1 MAFFWSPIIN
11 LNNRLMLLTYF
22 KAALRNARRH
32 LSFTVINIWGLSI
45 GISAAIVI
53 FLLVQY
59 EFSFD
64 RSVKDREQV
73 YRIVMNMKFN
83 GNDGY
88 SAATPAPLS
97 VAMKAELNGIDVA
110 VPLIQFQGDATAT
123 VQVQRPADDQPTM
136 FKKQANI
143 IFTNPGYFSI
153 QQNTWLSGNADVSL
167 GKPFQVVLTQT
178 RAQQY
183 FPGLAQTAIIGKT
196 IRYNDDFNCTIAG
209 IVSDADDRS
218 SIAANEFIS
227 FATIAETHM
236 QRDFMMDTWNDWMA
250 YTQVYVKLEKTAKA
264 PMIEKQLNHLF
275 AKYNPTAKKD
285 EANYIQLKLQPLN
298 DVHFNA
304 NYAGLN
310 QRLAHRPTMWAL
322 LAVAT
327 FLLLLACINYINLTT
342 ANATQRAR
350 EIGVRK
356 TMGSSRGQLI
366 AQFLSE
372 TFVFTLAACCLSV
385 ALSPLLLKAFAG
397 FIPAGLSFEPLKQ
410 PVIFVFLL
418 ILAIVVSLLAGLY
431 PALILSG
438 YKPVNV
444 LKNVMVRSSETRHA
458 GVRRMLTTSQFV
470 IAQFFVLATVM
481 VGRQI
486 HYTLTA
492 DMGFRKDA
500 VVTIGVPYH
509 DTSYA
514 KRNDLLA
521 SIRSMPGVQQVSRGF
536 MTPAD
541 QGAAFTQ
548 IEMEGAAFTQIEMEG
563 AANENKESVQL
574 RWGDE
579 QYLSLFKIPVITG
592 RNVNPSDTIR
602 EFLVNE
608 TYAKLLGFKEP
619 AAAVGRLLVFN
630 GKQMP
635 IVGVMKDFNESSL
648 RSHVGPIVFASN
660 NKNSYNYHIL
670 LHAKESGTWSRTLDE
685 IGKVYHRLYPDADYK
700 FTFLDDTIA
709 GFYAE
714 EQRTAGLLNWAT
726 GLSVL
731 ISCLGLLGLVI
742 YTLNT
747 RTKEIGVRKILGA
760 SVFQIVGTLSKG
772 FLKPVMIAFLIAAPV
787 AWWAVNKW
795 LQDFAYRTSM
805 NIGIFLLCGFAL
817 MLLAL
822 LVLSVNTIRAARAN
836 PVKNLRMD

>member
-1 MAFFWSPIIN
+1 
-11 LNNRLMLLTYF
+11 MLLTYF

-32 LSFTVINIWGLSI
+32 FTFTTINILGLSI

-64 RSVKDREQV
+64 RSVKDRSRV
-73 YRIVMNMKFN
+73 YRVVMDMKFN
-83 GNDGY
+83 GNEGY

-97 VAMKAELNGIDVA
+97 IAMKKELSGVESSI
-110 VPLIQFQGDATAT
+110 PRMQFQGDATAT
-123 VQVQRPADDQPTM
+123 VQLQRPGSGQPTV
-136 FKKQANI
+136 FKKQPGI
-143 IFTNPGYFSI
+143 IFTDAGYFSI
-153 QQNTWLSGNADVSL
+153 QPNAWMNGNAATSL
-167 GKPFQVVLTQT
+167 GQPFQVVLTQS

-183 FPGLAQTAIIGKT
+183 FPGLAAHDIIGQT
-196 IRYNDDFNCTIAG
+196 IRYNDDFNCTVTG
-209 IVSDADDRS
+209 IVADGDDRS
-218 SIAANEFIS
+218 SLPANEFIS
-227 FATIAETHM
+227 FATIASTHL
-236 QRDFMMDTWNDWMA
+236 QNDFMMSVWNDWMA
-250 YTQVYVKLEKTAKA
+250 YSQVYVKLEKNNNASA
-264 PMIEKQLNHLF
+264 VEAQLNQLY
-275 AKYNPTAKKD
+275 ARNNPNAHKD
-285 EANYIQLKLQPLN
+285 QGNYIRLRLQPLT

-304 NYAGLN
+304 NYAGLH

-322 LAVAT
+322 LAVAA

-356 TMGSSRGQLI
+356 TMGSSRAQLI

-372 TFVFTLAACCLSV
+372 TLVFTLAACCLSF
-385 ALSPLLLKAFAG
+385 ALSPLLLKAFAD
-397 FIPAGLSFEPLKQ
+397 FMPPGLKFTPLQQ
-410 PVIFVFLL
+410 PGIFLFLL
-418 ILAIVVSLLAGLY
+418 ALAIVVSLLAGLY

-444 LKNVMVRSSETRHA
+444 LKNVMMSRSSETRYS
-458 GVRRMLTTSQFV
+458 GVRKMLTTSQFV
-470 IAQFFVLATVM
+470 IAQFFVIATVM

-500 VVTIGVPYH
+500 VVTISAPYF

-514 KRNDLLA
+514 KRNELLSA
-521 SIRSMPGVQQVSRGF
+521 IRSLPGIQRVSRGF

-541 QGAAFTQ
+541 QGAAFTE
-548 IEMEGAAFTQIEMEG
+548 IRMEG

-579 QYLSLFKIPVITG
+579 QYLPLFNIPIVAG
-592 RNVNPSDTIR
+592 RNVNASDSIR

-608 TYAKLLGFKEP
+608 TYAKLLGFSDPSK
-619 AAAVGRLLVFN
+619 AVGRQLEFN
-630 GKQMP
+630 GKQLP
-635 IVGVMKDFNESSL
+635 IVGVMKDFNSTSL
-648 RSHVGPIVFASN
+648 RSHVGPIVFTAN
-660 NKNSYNYHIL
+660 DKRSYNYHIL
-670 LHAKESGTWSRTLDE
+670 LQPHSTGTWTKALGGIEKTFR
-685 IGKVYHRLYPDADYK
+685 RLYPDAEYNV
-700 FTFLDDTIA
+700 TFLDDTISS
-709 GFYAE
+709 FYAE
-714 EQRTAGLLNWAT
+714 EQRTSSLLNWAT

-747 RTKEIGVRKILGA
+747 RTKEIGIRKVLGA
-760 SVFQIVGTLSKG
+760 SVLQIVGVLSKD
-772 FLKPVMIAFLIAAPV
+772 FLKPVVIAFLIAAPV

-795 LQDFAYRTSM
+795 LSDFAYRTSLSV
-805 NIGIFLLCGFAL
+805 GVFVLCGFAL
-817 MLLAL
+817 VVLAL
-822 LVLSVNTIRAARAN
+822 LVLSINTIRAAKAN
-836 PVKNLRMD
+836 PVRNLRMD

>member
-1 MAFFWSPIIN
+1 
-11 LNNRLMLLTYF
+11 MLLTYF
-22 KAALRNARRH
+22 KAAFRNARRH
-32 LSFTVINIWGLSI
+32 FTFTSINILGLSI
-45 GISAAIVI
+45 GISAALVI

-64 RSVKDREQV
+64 RSAKDRDRV
-73 YRIVMNMKFN
+73 YRVVMHAKFN

-97 VAMKAELNGIDVA
+97 IAMKNELNGINA
-110 VPLIQFQGDATAT
+110 SVPRMQFQGDATAS
-123 VQVQRPADDQPTM
+123 VQVQRPKTDQPTI
-136 FKKQANI
+136 FKKQSEI

-153 QQNTWLSGNADVSL
+153 QPNTWLSGSADVSL
-167 GKPFQVVLTQT
+167 GKPFQVVLTET
-178 RAQQY
+178 RARQY
-183 FPGLAQTAIIGKT
+183 FPAMNATDIIGQT
-196 IRYNDDFNCTIAG
+196 IRYNDDFDCTVAG
-209 IVSDADDRS
+209 IVSDADERS
-218 SIAANEFIS
+218 SMAANEFIS

-236 QRDFMMDTWNDWMA
+236 QKDFMMNTWNDWMA
-250 YTQVYVKLEKTAKA
+250 YSQVYVKLEGNAKA
-264 PMIEKQLNHLF
+264 ATVQLQLNQMY
-275 AKYNPTAKKD
+275 AKHNPDAKKD
-285 EANYIQLKLQPLN
+285 DANFTELELQPLS

-310 QRLAHRPTMWAL
+310 QRMAHRPTMWAL
-322 LAVAT
+322 LAVAA

-366 AQFLSE
+366 GQFLSE
-372 TFVFTLAACCLSV
+372 TFVFTFAACCLSF
-385 ALSPLLLKAFAG
+385 ALSPLLLKAFAD
-397 FIPAGLSFEPLKQ
+397 FMPAGLAFEPLQQ
-410 PVIFVFLL
+410 PVIFLFLL
-418 ILAIVVSLLAGLY
+418 GLAIVVSLLAGIY

-458 GVRRMLTTSQFV
+458 GVRRVLTTSQFV
-470 IAQFFVLATVM
+470 IAQFFVIATVM

-492 DMGFRKDA
+492 DMGFRKEA
-500 VVTIGVPYH
+500 VVTISVPNR

-514 KRNDLLA
+514 KRNELLA
-521 SIRSMPGVQQVSRGF
+521 SIRSMPGVQRVSRGF

-548 IEMEGAAFTQIEMEG
+548 IKMEG
-563 AANENKESVQL
+563 AANDNKESVQL

-579 QYLSLFKIPVITG
+579 EYLPLYNIPVIAG
-592 RNVNPSDTIR
+592 RNVNASDTIR

-608 TYAKLLGFKEP
+608 TYAKLLGFNEP
-619 AAAVGRLLVFN
+619 ATAVGRLLEFN

-648 RSHVGPIVFASN
+648 RSHVGPIVFAAN
-660 NKNSYNYHIL
+660 NKRSHNYHIL
-670 LHAKESGTWSRTLDE
+670 LQAKEAGNWSATLNG
-685 IGKVYHRLYPDADYK
+685 IGKVYRRLYPDAEYK

-709 GFYAE
+709 NFYAE
-714 EQRTAGLLNWAT
+714 EQRTSSLLNWAT

-760 SVFQIVGTLSKG
+760 SVLQIVTTLSKS
-772 FLKPVMIAFLIAAPV
+772 FLKPVVIAFLIAAPI

-795 LQDFAYRTSM
+795 LQDFAYRTSLS
-805 NIGIFLLCGFAL
+805 IGVFALCGLAL
-817 MLLAL
+817 VLLAL
-822 LVLSVNTIRAARAN
+822 VVLSVNTIRAARAN

>member
-1 MAFFWSPIIN
+1 
-11 LNNRLMLLTYF
+11 MLLTYF

-32 LSFTVINIWGLSI
+32 FSFTVINILGLSI

-64 RSVKDREQV
+64 RSVKDSSRV
-73 YRIVMNMKFN
+73 YRVVMDMKFN

-97 VAMKAELNGIDVA
+97 VGIKKEVSGVESS
-110 VPLIQFQGDATAT
+110 VPRMQFQGDATAN
-123 VQVQRPADDQPTM
+123 VQLQRSKTDQPTV
-136 FKKQANI
+136 FKKQPDI
-143 IFTNPGYFSI
+143 IFTDPDYFSI
-153 QQNTWLSGNADVSL
+153 QPHAWINGNAGSSL
-167 GKPFQVVLTQT
+167 SQPFQVVLTQT

-183 FPGLAQTAIIGKT
+183 FPGSSTQEIIGQT
-196 IRYNDDFNCTIAG
+196 IRYNDDFNCTITG
-209 IVSDADDRS
+209 IVTDGDEHS
-218 SIAANEFIS
+218 SITASEFIS
-227 FATIAETHM
+227 FATIASTHM
-236 QRDFMMDTWNDWMA
+236 QEDFMMTRWNDWMA
-250 YTQVYVKLEKTAKA
+250 YSQVYIKIAKNSKA
-264 PMIEKQLNHLF
+264 ADVETRVNQLF
-275 AKYNPTAKKD
+275 AKNNPQANKD
-285 EANYIQLKLQPLN
+285 DANFIHLKLQPVR

-304 NYAGLN
+304 SYAGVN

-322 LAVAT
+322 LAVAV

-356 TMGSSRGQLI
+356 TMGSTRKQLI
-366 AQFLSE
+366 GQFLSE
-372 TFVFTLAACCLSV
+372 TMLFTLVACSLSF
-385 ALSPLLLKAFAG
+385 ALSPLLLQAFAD
-397 FIPAGLSFEPLKQ
+397 FMPPGLKFTPFQQ
-410 PVIFVFLL
+410 PGVFLFLL

-444 LKNVMVRSSETRHA
+444 LKNVMISRSSETRHA
-458 GVRRMLTTSQFV
+458 GVRKMLTTSQFV
-470 IAQFFVLATVM
+470 IAQFFVIATVM

-500 VVTIGVPYH
+500 VVSITAPYH

-514 KRNDLLA
+514 KRNELL
-521 SIRSMPGVQQVSRGF
+521 SIIRSMPGVQRVTRGF

-541 QGAAFTQ
+541 QGAAFTE
-548 IEMEGAAFTQIEMEG
+548 IRMEG

-579 QYLSLFKIPVITG
+579 QYLPLFNIPVIAG
-592 RNVNPSDTIR
+592 RNVNASDTIR

-608 TYAKLLGFKEP
+608 TYAKLLGFNDPSK
-619 AAAVGRLLVFN
+619 AIGRQLEFN
-630 GKQMP
+630 GKQLP
-635 IVGVMKDFNESSL
+635 IIGVMKDFNSTSL
-648 RSHVGPIVFASN
+648 RSHVGPMVFAAN
-660 NKNSYNYHIL
+660 DQRSYSYHIL
-670 LHAKESGTWSRTLDE
+670 LQPHATGNWTKTLAAL
-685 IGKVYHRLYPDADYK
+685 GKAYHRLYPEAEYK

-714 EQRTAGLLNWAT
+714 EQRTASLLNWAT

-747 RTKEIGVRKILGA
+747 RTKEIGIRKVLGA
-760 SVFQIVGTLSKG
+760 SVLQIVGVLSKD
-772 FLKPVMIAFLIAAPV
+772 FLKPVVIAFLIAAPV
-787 AWWAVNKW
+787 AGWAVNKW
-795 LQDFAYRTSM
+795 LEDFAYRTSLSV
-805 NIGIFLLCGFAL
+805 GVFVLCGISL
-817 MLLAL
+817 VILAL
-822 LVLSVNTIRAARAN
+822 LVLSINTIRAARAN
-836 PVKNLRMD
+836 PVRNLRID